1 MAQIHTKTENLC
13 QMIREIIKVQFL
25 NLFLKNE
32 APIDGLQ
39 EGDSLKE
46 SST

>member
-1 MAQIHTKTENLC
+1 MTQIHTKTENLR
-13 QMIREIIKVQFL
+13 QMTRVKIEVQFL

-39 EGDSLKE
+39 EGDSLEE